1 MSGNDRRRWHV
12 LSDLANQNGL
22 KRIAEIGVK
31 TGRTTWEL
39 LQRVPNSHVTAID
52 PWAPYDDFPEWAA
65 QNHEEHEKRFDKRLS
80 NYAGRM
86 TKMKMTSAEAS
97 EKFEDASLDLVFID
111 ADHSYAAVKRDIE
124 LWLPKVKPG
133 GILAGH
139 DYDNT
144 EKYGDR
150 FKGVDRAVKE
160 RFGESFSLE
169 ADHVWFAW
177 V

>member
-1 MSGNDRRRWHV
+1 MSGSERKRWHV
-12 LSDLANQNGL
+12 LADLANQNGL

-31 TGRTTWEL
+31 TGRLTWEL

-52 PWAPYDDFPEWAA
+52 SWAPYEDHPEWSA
-65 QNHEEHEKRFDKRLS
+65 QNHEKHEKRFDIRLS
-80 NYAGRM
+80 SHNGRV

-97 EKFEDASLDLVFID
+97 EQIEDASLDLVFID
-111 ADHSYAAVKRDIE
+111 ADHSYEAVKRDIE

-139 DYDNT
+139 DFDNT

-160 RFGESFSLE
+160 RFGEFQTD
-169 ADHVWFAW
+169 ADSVWWITA
-177 V
+177 